1 MPSLPDLATTA
12 ALQRRRAAFLSALP
26 PTYDLQSIPV
36 LLGSPGYDL
45 PDLEGTTS
53 RSPIAITSSSDSNVV
68 IAPVNFSPSPHLRIS
83 FTGRA
88 SGNVVIFG
96 PGANI
101 FGDIKIHGTN
111 SVAIFSGSD
120 RGPAAV
126 NLAMSG
132 SESIF
137 FWGRQSSSNGLS
149 AFVQGDKHSVLIGED
164 CMVAQRVSL
173 MTTDMHALVD
183 LETGAWLN
191 DGAPIVIAP
200 HVWLGWESMVMKG
213 TTIGFGST
221 IAARSVVTRDVPRLT
236 ISGGTP
242 NRTLRSDVMW
252 TRSAVPTKSA
262 VSEVYDLA
270 SRLGE
275 EMKPF
280 PQKKGE

>member
-1 MPSLPDLATTA
+1 MA
-12 ALQRRRAAFLSALP
+12 ALGLGREAFLSALP
-26 PTYDLQSIPV
+26 SIYKIQSIPP

-45 PDLEGTTS
+45 PDLHCTIS
-53 RSPIAITSSSDSNVV
+53 RDTKDISPELINVICLSSSSNVL
-68 IAPVNFSPSPHLRIS
+68 ILPQNFLPSPHLRIT
-83 FTGRA
+83 FTSKA
-88 SGNVVIFG
+88 AGNVLVFG
-96 PGANI
+96 PGASI

-111 SVAIFSGSD
+111 SIAIFSGSD
-120 RGPAAV
+120 RGPAAI

-132 SESIF
+132 SGSTF
-137 FWGRQSSSNGLS
+137 FWGQQSSSNGLS
-149 AFVQGDKHSVLIGED
+149 AFVQGDGHSVLIGED

-183 LETGAWLN
+183 LDTGAWLN

-221 IAARSVVTRDVPRLT
+221 IAARSVVTRDVPKLT

-242 NRTLRSDVMW
+242 NRTLRSEVMW

-262 VSEVYDLA
+262 VSEVYNLA
-270 SRLGE
+270 ARLGE
-275 EMKPF
+275 AMKPL
-280 PQKKGE
+280 PTQKTY

>member
-1 MPSLPDLATTA
+1 M
-12 ALQRRRAAFLSALP
+12 
-26 PTYDLQSIPV
+26 
-36 LLGSPGYDL
+36 
-45 PDLEGTTS
+45 
-53 RSPIAITSSSDSNVV
+53 
-68 IAPVNFSPSPHLRIS
+68 
-83 FTGRA
+83 
-88 SGNVVIFG
+88 GNVLVFG
-96 PGANI
+96 PGASI

-111 SVAIFSGSD
+111 SIAIFSGSD
-120 RGPAAV
+120 RGPAAI

-132 SESIF
+132 AGSTF

-149 AFVQGDKHSVLIGED
+149 AFVQGDRHSVLIGED

-221 IAARSVVTRDVPRLT
+221 IAARSVVTRDVPKLT

-252 TRSAVPTKSA
+252 TRSAIPTKTA
-262 VSEVYDLA
+262 VAEVYDL
-270 SRLGE
+270 STRLGE
-275 EMKPF
+275 TMRPL
-280 PQKKGE
+280 P